1 MKINSIQELN
11 EAIRNNTYQVEYV
24 KPKYFKENAVIDE
37 DKSVKW
43 NREEVQRLNE
53 EMKAKVEQNRKERR
67 AMESKQIDDIVRVYA
82 NDSGYTEEQIGKIFN
97 YAYSE
102 SHSSGIFEV
111 LQTLDDLVDL
121 MKDVD
126 IK

>member
-11 EAIRNNTYQVEYV
+11 EAIRNNAYQVEYV
-24 KPKYFKENAVIDE
+24 KPKYLKENAVIDE

-43 NREEVQRLNE
+43 NREEVKRLNA
-53 EMKAKVEQNRKERR
+53 EMKAKVEQNRKDRR
-67 AMESKQIDDIVRVYA
+67 DMESKQIDDIIRVYA